1 MFTDQNLT
9 LMTDLYQLTM
19 MQGYYH
25 YGKKDRTVV
34 FDLFYRDNPF
44 SAAFSI
50 VAAELRRTHA
60 QKLHT
65 SLQTSLSDSVQIKP
79 PPIVGLRGVKAQLS
93 NFIEGRNEIH
103 LMKETGDW
111 HAKSHT
117 VRLLT
122 LYFQIDT
129 RHHTVL

>member
-50 VAAELRRTHA
+50 VADR
-60 QKLHT
+60 K
-65 SLQTSLSDSVQIKP
+65 SV
-79 PPIVGLRGVKAQLS
+79 V
-93 NFIEGRNEIH
+93 
-103 LMKETGDW
+103 
-111 HAKSHT
+111 
-117 VRLLT
+117 
-122 LYFQIDT
+122 
-129 RHHTVL
+129 